1 MDLNRSSSR
10 KSFYGRLGR
19 CARALRAISRQGC
32 SCKLQRFGARGRNR
46 TGTVFPPRDFK
57 SLASTNFATRAIR
70 NGLYYYATF
79 GGWGRN
85 RTGVHGV
92 AVRCI
97 TTLPPS
103 HFFYILKAA
112 ELSQNS
118 TVSALIHRGIIK
130 IKLKNWS
137 GKRDSNSRPRPWQGR
152 ALPTELFPLCF
163 NQLWQLKLLSQSC
176 NILLHKPLSQK
187 RRYFNV
193 KANRVKGRSFFF

>member
-1 MDLNRSSSR
+1 M
-10 KSFYGRLGR
+10 
-19 CARALRAISRQGC
+19 RAISRQGC

-152 ALPTELFPLCF
+152 ALPAELFPLNTF
-163 NQLWQLKLLSQSC
+163 LKLSEL
-176 NILLHKPLSQK
+176 
-187 RRYFNV
+187 
-193 KANRVKGRSFFF
+193 ANRSKPALIHADILSTAPRKSSLILATVHDYNFIGHTTFNHH